1 MSTPEPS
8 KTYQLPDKSPV
19 LTSFSPKLN
28 GVVFDFVSVASSP
41 EANPVTTS
49 TQVFDD
55 LEPPRETPEVLNNSP
70 LEEVSSV
77 ETHHKS
83 PSSIPEATIP
93 VVIPPKSSTST
104 PATTST
110 KTSEDSRP
118 LRDIPKT
125 SDSTLDEVIT
135 PRKLPPRVMK
145 GATHSITLSDLF
157 VKATSSVSGFSHMD
171 DSQVVVESP
180 EVGNKTLNGI
190 VAPQKAVRR
199 LSSSRLTDS
208 DELLGM
214 NEATRPQRECVC
226 I

>member
-1 MSTPEPS
+1 M
-8 KTYQLPDKSPV
+8 

-49 TQVFDD
+49 IQVFDD
-55 LEPPRETPEVLNNSP
+55 PEPPRETPEVSNNSP

-93 VVIPPKSSTST
+93 VVISTST
-104 PATTST
+104 PETTPT

-125 SDSTLDEVIT
+125 SDSTLDEVSSVIT

-157 VKATSSVSGFSHMD
+157 VKASSSVSGFSHMD
-171 DSQVVVESP
+171 DSQVAVESP
-180 EVGNKTLNGI
+180 EAGNKTLNGI

-214 NEATRPQRECVC
+214 NEATRP
-226 I
+226 